1 MVIYEAGLLFRDQS
15 ILKSV
20 YIQKS
25 AVEIYQIIRNE
36 LVLSLLNLVEE
47 AFITDFI
54 DYLGG
59 KNYIIAFIEEKIIA
73 KDTNK
78 PELLIAY
85 CIVNNKKK
93 IDKYI
98 KKVAV
103 PLLRK
108 TIERFKMQFKLV
120 NISDLSQ
127 LSSFKKDLDD
137 ILGDETKT
145 IDQKL
150 RDQLF

>member
-1 MVIYEAGLLFRDQS
+1 MVIFESGLIFRDQN
-15 ILKSV
+15 ILKSD

-25 AVEIYQIIRNE
+25 AIEIYQVIRNE
-36 LVLSLLNLVEE
+36 LVVSLLNLVEE
-47 AFITDFI
+47 AFLTDFI

-59 KNYIIAFIEEKIIA
+59 KKYIIAFIEDKIIA
-73 KDTNK
+73 KDTNE

-85 CIVNNKKK
+85 CIVDNKKK

-108 TIERFKMQFKLV
+108 TIEQFKMQFKFV
-120 NISDLSQ
+120 NMSDLSQ
-127 LSSFKKDLDD
+127 LNSFKKDIDD